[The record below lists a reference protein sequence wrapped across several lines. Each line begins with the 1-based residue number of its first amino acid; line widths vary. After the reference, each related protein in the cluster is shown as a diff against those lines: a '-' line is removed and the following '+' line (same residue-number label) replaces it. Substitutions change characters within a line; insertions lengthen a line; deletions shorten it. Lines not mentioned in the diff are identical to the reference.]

1 MKEKPDKTIQSAKDF
16 FQKTADRAKQKQTPS
31 FFKNMTAAFAILW
44 EKVKLF
50 LKSGADFTPPAKEK
64 IVSFVLK
71 WWHWLLG
78 GVFAFIVLYYPAG
91 ALLYHRIDLNPR
103 FAAAD
108 RDGRIQSLDTLAE
121 LIGREVDKHAFTP
134 NLPFFFP
141 AAVLDNMPAFQTG
154 IIDGAQKVA
163 AVFADV
169 NPQAESLK
177 EAAERLA
184 YPASVWHVDAWK
196 PAVSSVKKYRT
207 ARHLILEYETQA
219 REGRQTFNTSPDA
232 FKTIAGALAQNLKEC
247 VRKIGRQVAGGEKK
261 VLDTQADDVFY
272 NVKGQS
278 YVYFLTLRDMET
290 DFKDLFAN
298 EALKNKW
305 EKALSSLKKAVQLQ
319 PMIVI
324 NGAAETQFFPN
335 HLLGLGFYLA
345 QAAIDLTD
353 MAQTVR
359 QAENE

>member
-1 MKEKPDKTIQSAKDF
+1 MKEKLDKTVRSAKDF
-16 FQKTADRAKQKQTPS
+16 FQKTTDRAKQKQMPA
-31 FFKNMTAAFAILW
+31 FFKNTAAAFAVLW

-78 GVFAFIVLYYPAG
+78 GVFAFVVLYYPAG

-103 FAAAD
+103 FGAETQ
-108 RDGRIQSLDTLAE
+108 GKQSQSLNTLAE
-121 LIGREVDKHAFTP
+121 LIDREIDKHAFTP

-154 IIDGAQKVA
+154 IIDGAQKTA
-163 AVFADV
+163 AVFARV

-184 YPASVWHVDAWK
+184 YPVSVWHVNAWK

-207 ARHLILEYETQA
+207 AGHLILEYETDVQN
-219 REGRQTFNTSPDA
+219 GRQTFNASADA
-232 FKTIAGALAQNLKEC
+232 LKTIAGALADNLKEC
-247 VRKIGRQVAGGEKK
+247 AGEISRQVAGGGKK
-261 VLDTQADDVFY
+261 VLDTQADDIFY
-272 NVKGQS
+272 NIKGQS
-278 YVYFLTLRDMET
+278 YVYFLMVRDMGA
-290 DFKDLFAN
+290 DFK
-298 EALKNKW
+298 EALSDDAVKSKW

-324 NGAAETQFFPN
+324 NGAAETQFAPN

-345 QAAIDLTD
+345 QAALDLTD
-353 MAQTVR
+353 MAQIVR

>member
-1 MKEKPDKTIQSAKDF
+1 MKEKLDKTIQSAKDF

-108 RDGRIQSLDTLAE
+108 RDGRILSLDTLAE
-121 LIGREVDKHAFTP
+121 LLGSEVDNHEFT
-134 NLPFFFP
+134 
-141 AAVLDNMPAFQTG
+141 FQTG